1 MTPPTNHFACSRSDA
16 TPIGL
21 IEVMGSSA
29 GLYQVNLLGHAPAEF
44 PTNHNDLS
52 ESDLTRLALQQIME
66 YLAGKRCV
74 FDLPVDWSICRP
86 FQRAAL
92 SKAMDI
98 PFGSVLTYGELAIRM
113 GNPRAS
119 RAIGGAMAHNPIP
132 LVIPCHRVVAADGR
146 LTGYSAAEGI
156 HTKQW
161 LLELEGH
168 KIVREKLA

>member
-21 IEVMGSSA
+21 IEVLASFA

-44 PTNHNDLS
+44 PTSHNHLP
-52 ESDLTRLALQQIME
+52 ESDLTRLALQQILE
-66 YLAGKRCV
+66 YLGGKRRI
-74 FDLPVDWSICRP
+74 FDLPVDWSICGP
-86 FQRAAL
+86 FQKAAL
-92 SKAMDI
+92 TRAMEI
-98 PFGSVLTYGELAIRM
+98 PFGAVLTYGELAARM
-113 GNPRAS
+113 ENPRAS

-132 LVIPCHRVVAADGR
+132 LVAPCHRVVAVDGR

-156 HTKQW
+156 RTKQW

-168 KIVREKLA
+168 KIVCEKLA